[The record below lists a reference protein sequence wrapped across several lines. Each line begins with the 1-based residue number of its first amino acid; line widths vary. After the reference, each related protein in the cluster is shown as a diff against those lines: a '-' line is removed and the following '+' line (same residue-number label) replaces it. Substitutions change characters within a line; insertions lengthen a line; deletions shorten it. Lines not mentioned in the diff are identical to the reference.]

1 MKSSSQR
8 KADRLWMT
16 AAALVGGIRHARR
29 AKRRTFIKPRLRQQ
43 LQRRGR
49 VYDVAVVT
57 TAAHCKIAA
66 TNSATQATAANA
78 AKLIGEIYA
87 P

>member
-8 KADRLWMT
+8 KADRFGMT
-16 AAALVGGIRHARR
+16 APALVGGIRLAEQKRR
-29 AKRRTFIKPRLRQQ
+29 AFIKPRLRQQ